1 MNNEIFFEVIL
12 KLREELRFLSCID
25 HEVPMQI
32 DIPDESDKFPAV
44 LMIHGFMSSR
54 NNDNHML
61 ARISKKIVEA
71 GIVAARIDL
80 CSMGENLYSR
90 ENYGMKV
97 MTDEVKASFK
107 YLQSLPYVEENNV
120 GLLGHSLGGRL
131 VFTCSTLPAKIIV
144 SLNGAI
150 NTSEPLEMAYDK
162 FQMDNLG
169 YCIVHTSSGGVELVY
184 RRFFDE
190 LKTTLNDNIKNFK
203 NPILVEVCISD
214 PTLDPNISLNF
225 IKNCHM
231 DNVDSFTVENA
242 NHTYNVETG
251 DFTKL
256 NEVIGKVVPWIS
268 SHIKLKNQ
276 SFV

>member
-1 MNNEIFFEVIL
+1 M
-12 KLREELRFLSCID
+12 REELRFLKCVD

-32 DIPDESDKFPAV
+32 DIPDESSKFPAV

-61 ARISKKIVEA
+61 ARISKRIVEA

-131 VFTCSTLPAKIIV
+131 VFTCSTLPAKVIV

-169 YCIVHTSSGGVELVY
+169 YCIVHTNSGGVELVY

-203 NPILVEVCISD
+203 NPILVEVCTSD

-256 NEVIGKVVPWIS
+256 NEVIDKAVPWIS
-268 SHIKLKNQ
+268 SHIK
-276 SFV
+276 

>member
-12 KLREELRFLSCID
+12 KLREELRFLKCVD

-32 DIPDESDKFPAV
+32 DIPDESSKFPAV

-61 ARISKKIVEA
+61 ARISKRIVEA
-71 GIVAARIDL
+71 GIIAARIDL

>member
-1 MNNEIFFEVIL
+1 M
-12 KLREELRFLSCID
+12 REELRFLNCID
-25 HEVPMQI
+25 HEVPIQV
-32 DIPDESDKFPAV
+32 DIPNEGEKFPAV

-107 YLQSLPYVEENNV
+107 YLQSLPYVEEDNV

>member
-1 MNNEIFFEVIL
+1 MIL
-12 KLREELRFLSCID
+12 KLREEIKFLKCVD

-32 DIPDESDKFPAV
+32 DLPDERGKFPAV
-44 LMIHGFMSSR
+44 LMIHGFMSSK

-71 GIVAARIDL
+71 GIVTARIDL

-107 YLQSLPYVEENNV
+107 YLQSLPYVEENSV

-131 VFTCSTLPAKIIV
+131 AFTCSTLPAKIIV

-150 NTSEPLEMAYDK
+150 NTSEPLEMTYDK
-162 FQMDNLG
+162 FEMANLG

-203 NPILVEVCISD
+203 NPILVEVCTSD

-256 NEVIGKVVPWIS
+256 NEVISKVVPWIN
-268 SHIKLKNQ
+268 SHIK
-276 SFV
+276 

>member
-1 MNNEIFFEVIL
+1 M
-12 KLREELRFLSCID
+12 REELRFLKCID
-25 HEVPMQI
+25 HEVPIQI
-32 DIPDESDKFPAV
+32 DIPDSGDKFPAMLLV
-44 LMIHGFMSSR
+44 HGFMSSR

-61 ARISKKIVEA
+61 ARISKKIVDA

-97 MTDEVKASFK
+97 MTEEVKASFK
-107 YLQSLPYVEENNV
+107 YLQSLPYVAENNV
-120 GLLGHSLGGRL
+120 GLLDHSLGGRL
-131 VFTCSTLPAKIIV
+131 VFTCSDLPAKIIV

-162 FQMDNLG
+162 FEMDNLG
-169 YCIVHTSSGGVELVY
+169 YCIVHTSSGDVELVY

-203 NPILVEVCISD
+203 NPILVEVCTSD

-231 DNVDSFTVENA
+231 TNVDSFTVENA

-268 SHIKLKNQ
+268 SHIK
-276 SFV
+276 

>member
-12 KLREELRFLSCID
+12 KLREELRFLKCVD

-32 DIPDESDKFPAV
+32 DIPDESSKFPAV

-203 NPILVEVCISD
+203 NPILVEVCTSD